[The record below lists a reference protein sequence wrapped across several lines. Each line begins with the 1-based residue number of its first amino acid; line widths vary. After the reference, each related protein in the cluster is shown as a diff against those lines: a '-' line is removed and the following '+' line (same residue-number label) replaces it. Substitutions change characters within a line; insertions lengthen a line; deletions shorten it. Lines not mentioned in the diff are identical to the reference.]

1 MATELERTPRCLLV
15 SERSGFLQEN
25 NRLLSQQLNF
35 NYKVSV
41 LLPDCG
47 SAPSHLDAVL
57 DGLNPFYLIRDLP
70 VHELLET
77 PSLQGVS
84 ALSYR
89 TRLDEDNCVALLPN
103 GHLSLSLDKDSFEL
117 LGVEGKPSRFSHKR
131 TIRYVVSVD
140 LTDSRMAPGGRG
152 YRRLLTGLKSRLQL
166 KTDFLLTH
174 PPGGGASLQALLSR
188 YDWSEH
194 RPEVS
199 RRLLTDVCC
208 PLLTS
213 DLQSCDL
220 KSCDPQSC
228 DPHRLLEWLGAV
240 DANISCENASSS
252 FLSSL
257 CCPDPQTVMSALSVS
272 VSGLLLPEDL
282 QRILKQLRCH
292 LEQNLSTWAS
302 LTVHGFVDSPVS
314 WGVSEHGV
322 LRGGENFYSLL
333 LFPDQTYRIHLG
345 TGAEDTCPP

>member
-57 DGLNPFYLIRDLP
+57 DGLTPFYLIRDLP

-131 TIRYVVSVD
+131 NIRYVVS
-140 LTDSRMAPGGRG
+140 
-152 YRRLLTGLKSRLQL
+152 L

-213 DLQSCDL
+213 D
-220 KSCDPQSC
+220 PQSC

-240 DANISCENASSS
+240 DANISCENTSSS

-257 CCPDPQTVMSALSVS
+257 CCPDPQTVTSSLSVS

-292 LEQNLSTWAS
+292 LEQNVSTWAS

-345 TGAEDTCPP
+345 TGAQDICPP

>member
-57 DGLNPFYLIRDLP
+57 DGLTPFYLIRDLP

-131 TIRYVVSVD
+131 NIRYVVSVD
-140 LTDSRMAPGGRG
+140 LTDSRMAPGGAGLPETAHRSEVPPPAEDRLPAHTPSRG
-152 YRRLLTGLKSRLQL
+152 
-166 KTDFLLTH
+166 
-174 PPGGGASLQALLSR
+174 
-188 YDWSEH
+188 WS
-194 RPEVS
+194 
-199 RRLLTDVCC
+199 
-208 PLLTS
+208 
-213 DLQSCDL
+213 
-220 KSCDPQSC
+220 
-228 DPHRLLEWLGAV
+228 
-240 DANISCENASSS
+240 
-252 FLSSL
+252 LSSG
-257 CCPDPQTVMSALSVS
+257 P
-272 VSGLLLPEDL
+272 
-282 QRILKQLRCH
+282 
-292 LEQNLSTWAS
+292 
-302 LTVHGFVDSPVS
+302 PVP
-314 WGVSEHGV
+314 
-322 LRGGENFYSLL
+322 L
-333 LFPDQTYRIHLG
+333 
-345 TGAEDTCPP
+345 